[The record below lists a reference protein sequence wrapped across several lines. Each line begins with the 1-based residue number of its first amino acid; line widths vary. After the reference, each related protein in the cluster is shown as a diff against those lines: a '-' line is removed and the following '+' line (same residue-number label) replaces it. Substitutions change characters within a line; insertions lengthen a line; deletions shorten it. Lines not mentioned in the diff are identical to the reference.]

1 MTTPAITGIHHIT
14 LTVTDSEASALWY
27 RDVLGFEITK
37 HVDQNELH
45 KVMLSRPGLFMVLV
59 SHGEHAEPGPFSER
73 RNGLDHLGFALP
85 DRTALDKWI
94 AVLDAAGVEHS
105 AITQGSTGSL
115 VAFRDPDNVALEFYT
130 LA

>member
-1 MTTPAITGIHHIT
+1 MSTPAIAGIHHVT
-14 LTVTDSEASALWY
+14 LTVTDSEASAEWY

-45 KVMLSRPGLFMVLV
+45 KVMISRPGLFMVLV
-59 SHGEHAEPGPFSER
+59 SHGDQAVPGPFSER
-73 RNGLDHLGFALP
+73 RNGLDHLGFALA
-85 DRTALDKWI
+85 DRAALDEWV
-94 AVLDAAGVEHS
+94 AALDAAGVDHS

-130 LA
+130 LS